1 MNKVLV
7 VFYSNV
13 TKTFSFLR
21 FAVTNKLSTTK
32 YQSFIFNVAK
42 NICFLGI
49 TLLDQLARM
58 GLSGGNFSSVFS
70 QLTSTKIGGGLKV
83 YTLVS
88 YLSFRSNSDS
98 LFLWVN

>member
-32 YQSFIFNVAK
+32 YQSFIFNVTK

-49 TLLDQLARM
+49 TLLDQLEWVSQVEISH
-58 GLSGGNFSSVFS
+58 LFSH
-70 QLTSTKIGGGLKV
+70 
-83 YTLVS
+83 
-88 YLSFRSNSDS
+88 N
-98 LFLWVN
+98 

>member
-32 YQSFIFNVAK
+32 YQSFIFNVTK

-49 TLLDQLARM
+49 TLLDELEWVSKVEIFHQ
-58 GLSGGNFSSVFS
+58 FS
-70 QLTSTKIGGGLKV
+70 
-83 YTLVS
+83 
-88 YLSFRSNSDS
+88 N
-98 LFLWVN
+98 N